1 MDNGDDDS
9 EKNTLAISDE
19 ERKKS
24 IQYFRSHIQ
33 LWMLCDREQQEKIK

>member
-19 ERKKS
+19 ERKKVFS
-24 IQYFRSHIQ
+24 ISDHISNYG
-33 LWMLCDREQQEKIK
+33 CYVTGNNKKK